1 MVSSIVTTCTNACD
15 CMPFFVYKAIS
26 LQFGQSM
33 TKHDIAF
40 IQVFGKNRHIVQSD
54 NTLVF
59 SFLKNK

>member
-1 MVSSIVTTCTNACD
+1 MLVTAL
-15 CMPFFVYKAIS
+15 FVYKAIS

-59 SFLKNK
+59 SFLKNKNKYINKNMY